1 MKLPVLGPLTNSS
14 SCGPP
19 HALMPVALCL
29 VSCLLIGYGNRGRW
43 EETKPYPL
51 ELETNPPIKTLLVHW
66 QGKGGNGVL
75 LLQPLVMNQD
85 PRCHSSCGTG
95 VGKDGHGVLLTGA
108 EAESG
113 QVGLC
118 GFGGVEEGRLHSS
131 APGDVTPAWKSTGCG
146 LLRKVVRS
154 MSRGLL
160 SHYNSQG
167 LSLQRDRKSVV

>member
-1 MKLPVLGPLTNSS
+1 
-14 SCGPP
+14 
-19 HALMPVALCL
+19 MPVALCL

-118 GFGGVEEGRLHSS
+118 GFGGGGGGEVTFLCPWGRHSS
-131 APGDVTPAWKSTGCG
+131 MEIHWLWPPQEGCTKHESGPAFPLQQPGPISPEPAD
-146 LLRKVVRS
+146 
-154 MSRGLL
+154 
-160 SHYNSQG
+160 NQ
-167 LSLQRDRKSVV
+167 